1 MFDVAS
7 EAEGKNGPAAA
18 EISNRVVQ
26 LMREFVGRG
35 PTRARTTIVGDLVVV
50 VLQDTL
56 LKAEKSLVADGRSEM
71 VLDMRRTY
79 QETLRSEFVGVVQ
92 EVLGRSVLAFMSDH
106 HLDPDMAVEVFVL
119 GDGEVG
125 AEGD

>member
-1 MFDVAS
+1 VVDTPTDG
-7 EAEGKNGPAAA
+7 EGRNGPAAA

-26 LMREFVGRG
+26 LMRDFVGRG
-35 PTRARTTIVGDLVVV
+35 PTRARTTITRDLVVV

-71 VLDMRRTY
+71 VVDMRRTY
-79 QETLRSEFVGVVQ
+79 QDTLRDEFVGVVE
-92 EVLGRSVLAFMSDH
+92 EVLGRPVLAFMSDH

-119 GDGEVG
+119 
-125 AEGD
+125 AEGERGD